1 MVNSQKAQPMRPI
14 VRTTQQSFTL
24 VRRMGARFDG
34 TLRMRV
40 SDGTSVRFRTSE
52 YDLCPLQES
61 VTRQRDVKGV
71 RIKYVLSLT

>member
-1 MVNSQKAQPMRPI
+1 
-14 VRTTQQSFTL
+14 
-24 VRRMGARFDG
+24 MGARFDG